1 MKVLLVHNHYQQPGG
16 EDAVFAAEGR
26 LLEAH
31 GNCVIRYTA
40 HNDDVQAM
48 SSLAMATSTV
58 WNQTHYRALRAMLR
72 RERPDVMHVHNTL
85 PLISPAAYY
94 AARAESVPV
103 VQTLHNY
110 RLLCPGA
117 NLLRDGRVCEKCVG
131 KSVPYPGMLHRC
143 YRGSLAASGAVVT
156 AVAVHRALGT
166 WTDQV
171 DLFIALTEFAKRKH
185 VEGGLPEDRVLVKP
199 QFVES
204 DPGPGDGAGGYALYV
219 GRLSEEKGVRVLL
232 AAWAM
237 LGESLPLKV
246 VGDGPLSPTLAGATH
261 HAGVEWLGRQP
272 PAVVQALM
280 KRASV
285 LVVPSVCYEGFP
297 LVIAEAFA
305 TGLPVIV
312 SDIGSPP
319 SLVEDG
325 ATGLHFRSGDPHAL
339 AARVSWAAAHADQL
353 AAMRVRARR
362 QYEARYTA
370 RDNYDL
376 LIQAYESAVG
386 RARARAAWRP

>member
-1 MKVLLVHNHYQQPGG
+1 MKVLLVHNHYQQSGG

-31 GNCVIRYTA
+31 GARVIRYTA
-40 HNDDVQAM
+40 HNDDVAALGR
-48 SSLAMATSTV
+48 LALASSTV
-58 WNQTHYRALRAMLR
+58 WNQQHYRALRAVLK

-94 AARAESVPV
+94 AARAEGVPV

-110 RLLCPGA
+110 RLLCPSA
-117 NLLRDGRVCEKCVG
+117 NFLREGKVCEECLG
-131 KSVPYPGMLHRC
+131 KSLPYPGMVHRC
-143 YRGSLAASGAVVT
+143 YRGSLAASSAVVT
-156 AVAVHRALGT
+156 SLAVHRALGT

-185 VEGGLPEDRVLVKP
+185 VEGGLPEERVTVKP
-199 QFVES
+199 QFVEA

-219 GRLSEEKGVRVLL
+219 GRLSEEKGIQVLL
-232 AAWAM
+232 AAWAA
-237 LGESLPLKV
+237 LGESIALKV
-246 VGDGPLSPTLAGATH
+246 VGDGPLSSTLSGA
-261 HAGVEWLGRQP
+261 ARPPGVEWLGRQP
-272 PAVVQALM
+272 PAVVHALM
-280 KRASV
+280 QRASFLV
-285 LVVPSVCYEGFP
+285 LPSVCYEGFP
-297 LVIAEAFA
+297 LVIVEAFA
-305 TGLPVIV
+305 TGLPVIT

-339 AARVSWAAAHADQL
+339 AARVGWASAHTDHL

-362 QYEARYTA
+362 QYETRYTA
-370 RDNYDL
+370 RHNYDL
-376 LIQAYESAVG
+376 LIQAYECAA
-386 RARARAAWRP
+386 ARARTRTA

>member
-1 MKVLLVHNHYQQPGG
+1 MKALLVHNHYQQSGG

-31 GNCVIRYTA
+31 GARVIRYTA
-40 HNDDVQAM
+40 HNDDVAALGRIA
-48 SSLAMATSTV
+48 LASSTV
-58 WNQTHYRALRAMLR
+58 WNRRHYRALRAVLR

-94 AARAESVPV
+94 AARAEGVPV

-110 RLLCPGA
+110 RLLCPSA
-117 NLLRDGRVCEKCVG
+117 NLLRDGKVCEECVG
-131 KSVPYPGMLHRC
+131 KPLPYPGMVHRC

-156 AVAVHRALGT
+156 ALAVHRALGT

-171 DLFIALTEFAKRKH
+171 DLFIALTEFARRKH
-185 VEGGLPEDRVLVKP
+185 VEGGLPHERVVVKP

-204 DPGPGDGAGGYALYV
+204 DPGAGDGSGGYALYV

-232 AAWAM
+232 AAWAALDAPM
-237 LGESLPLKV
+237 TLKV
-246 VGDGPLSPTLAGATH
+246 VGDGPLSPARDGAADHT
-261 HAGVEWLGRQP
+261 GVEFLGHQP

-280 KRASV
+280 KRARF

-305 TGLPVIV
+305 VGLPVIT

-339 AARVSWAAAHADQL
+339 ASRVRWASEHVDEL
-353 AAMRVRARR
+353 TAMRVRARR

-370 RDNYDL
+370 RRNYDL
-376 LIQAYESAVG
+376 LMQAYESAAAH
-386 RARARAAWRP
+386 ARARTA

>member
-1 MKVLLVHNHYQQPGG
+1 MKALLVHNHYQQSGG

-31 GNCVIRYTA
+31 GVRVIRYTA
-40 HNDDVQAM
+40 HNDDVAAL
-48 SSLAMATSTV
+48 SRVALASSTV
-58 WNQTHYRALRAMLR
+58 WNGQHYRALRAVLQ

-94 AARAESVPV
+94 AARAEAVPV

-110 RLLCPGA
+110 RLICPGA
-117 NLLRDGRVCEKCVG
+117 NFLRDGKVCEACLG
-131 KSVPYPGMLHRC
+131 KSLPYPALVHRC
-143 YRGSLAASGAVVT
+143 YRGSRAASGAVVT
-156 AVAVHRALGT
+156 ALAVHRALGT

-171 DLFIALTEFAKRKH
+171 DLFIALTEFARRKH
-185 VEGGLPEDRVLVKP
+185 VEGGLPLERVVVKP

-204 DPGPGDGAGGYALYV
+204 DPGAGDGSGGYALYV

-232 AAWAM
+232 AAWAA
-237 LGESLPLKV
+237 LEQPVTLKV
-246 VGDGPLSPTLAGATH
+246 VGDGPLSPALDGAADH
-261 HAGVEWLGRQP
+261 PGVEFLGHQP

-280 KRASV
+280 KRASF

-297 LVIAEAFA
+297 LVIVEAFA
-305 TGLPVIV
+305 VGLPVIT

-325 ATGLHFRSGDPHAL
+325 ATGLHFRSGDSHAL
-339 AARVSWAAAHADQL
+339 ASRVRWASEHTDEL
-353 AAMRVRARR
+353 TAMRARARR

-370 RDNYDL
+370 RRNYEL
-376 LIQAYESAVG
+376 LMQAYESATAH
-386 RARARAAWRP
+386 ARARTA